1 MTYNVLMG
9 TLNHT
14 HSLTHS
20 LTFLLARPSSPV
32 GCRRWGCTDER
43 LLLFPVFKTF
53 RCLANIT
60 SSFLYA
66 LFVFF
71 PIHLF
76 FGLPCVVVPVT
87 SGPLLLITCT
97 CWWQVYR
104 TNRVKRWWLGTWRAT
119 RTICTSVSPA
129 TEFHRRPCVRSA
141 SQSNVSIL
149 YTMHHL
155 IFPISQ
161 SVQSIN
167 QSINQS
173 IYLLKLERVNVQRNK
188 TSRTARTMI

>member
-1 MTYNVLMG
+1 MNVCSCFL
-9 TLNHT
+9 
-14 HSLTHS
+14 SLKQS
-20 LTFLLARPSSPV
+20 VAWRIL
-32 GCRRWGCTDER
+32 
-43 LLLFPVFKTF
+43 LLLFCMPS
-53 RCLANIT
+53 L
-60 SSFLYA
+60 
-66 LFVFF
+66 FF

-161 SVQSIN
+161 SVSHSVQSIN
-167 QSINQS
+167 QSINLFAQTWES
-173 IYLLKLERVNVQRNK
+173 KRATERNEQDSKDNDINTQAGFFFARNGWFEKIYGWFSA
-188 TSRTARTMI
+188 SRKSA

>member
-1 MTYNVLMG
+1 MSYLELTSPILVDLLSFSSSFDPSVFTRRLPTMG
-9 TLNHT
+9 LYG
-14 HSLTHS
+14 LTSAH
-20 LTFLLARPSSPV
+20 
-32 GCRRWGCTDER
+32 
-43 LLLFPVFKTF
+43 VFNTF

-60 SSFLYA
+60 SSFSECPLYC
-66 LFVFF
+66 FS
-71 PIHLF
+71 IHLF
-76 FGLPCVVVPVT
+76 FGLPCVVVLVT
-87 SGPLLLITCT
+87 RGPLLLITCT

-167 QSINQS
+167 QSINQQRWANYRTNCNL
-173 IYLLKLERVNVQRNK
+173 ITNYKLLNE
-188 TSRTARTMI
+188 M